1 VPETGRAEYY
11 YTRLD
16 TIRNARSDDNPGPLL
31 DTDVEQHTVRAGVSY
46 AAIPYTPRT
55 SPPGCKEGI
64 VPGLGLDD
72 QDV

>member
-1 VPETGRAEYY
+1 MPETGPAEYR
-11 YTRLD
+11 YTRFAP
-16 TIRNARSDDNPGPLL
+16 IGNARSDDDPGPLL
-31 DTDVEQHTVRAGVSY
+31 DNDVEQHTVHAGVSY

-55 SPPGCKEGI
+55 SPPECKEGG